1 MLLVIIKKGEMD
13 IGTTVIGIVIAL
25 LCALPILLSTL
36 NNSRRKK
43 KILQKLFNFAAQSNG
58 KISQHGTCNNLSLG
72 IDDTVHM
79 IFFSKRTKDIEV
91 FRQINLTEIKLCRVI
106 NSTRNVK
113 HKDSNLYVVEKLELA
128 FAYQDKN
135 KKEFLIEFYNCVDD
149 GQAFTGEVQFIEKW
163 CKIINDKISTIS
175 KQL

>member
-1 MLLVIIKKGEMD
+1 MD
-13 IGTTVIGIVIAL
+13 IGTTIIGIVIAL
-25 LCALPILLSTL
+25 ICALPIILSIV
-36 NNSRRKK
+36 NSSRRKK
-43 KILQKLFNFAAQSNG
+43 IILQKLFDFALKNNC
-58 KISQHGTCNNLSLG
+58 KISQHGTCNNLTVG
-72 IDDTVHM
+72 IDDTENM
-79 IFFSKRTKDIEV
+79 IFFTKKTKDNEV
-91 FRQINLTEIKLCRVI
+91 FQQINLAEIQLCRVI

-113 HKDSNLYVVEKLELA
+113 HKETSLLVVEKLELA